1 MALTVLPVFGN
12 TFAMTYQSNMT
23 SKGQVTVPKDIRD
36 ALGLEPGQAVAFEI
50 DADGNARIMRANGP
64 DQVEAKKAEFLN
76 RLKEVRLRFKAMDT
90 MSDMDGLAYQ
100 RWLRGNEFDDDGQS
114 A

>member
-1 MALTVLPVFGN
+1 
-12 TFAMTYQSNMT
+12 MTYQSNMT

-50 DADGNARIMRANGP
+50 DVDGNARIMRANGP
-64 DQVEAKKAEFLN
+64 DQIEARKAEFLA
-76 RLKEVRLRFKAMDT
+76 RLKEAQAMFKAADT
-90 MSDMDGLAYQ
+90 MPGMDGLTYQ
-100 RWLRGNEFDDDGQS
+100 RWLRGDEFG